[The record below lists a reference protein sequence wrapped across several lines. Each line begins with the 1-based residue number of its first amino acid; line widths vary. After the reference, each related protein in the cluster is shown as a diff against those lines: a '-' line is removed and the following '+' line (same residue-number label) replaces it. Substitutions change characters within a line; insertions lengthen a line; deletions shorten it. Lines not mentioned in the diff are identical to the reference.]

1 MQIHECSVSPY
12 GQCARRQQNL
22 CAADHNLEKRC
33 SAQIFQPLSQTSRRR
48 RERGNCFSAST
59 MEINFRDGFI
69 EFYTPL
75 TANPTK
81 KHPEQNR
88 SMHIMMD
95 ERFLRGGGVETAAD
109 DFCSL
114 ITMYRKWELR

>member
-1 MQIHECSVSPY
+1 MQIHECSASPY

-33 SAQIFQPLSQTSRRR
+33 SAQIFQAALSQTSRRR
-48 RERGNCFSAST
+48 R
-59 MEINFRDGFI
+59 INFRDGLI

-75 TANPTK
+75 TAKPTK
-81 KHPEQNR
+81 KHPEQKR

-95 ERFLRGGGVETAAD
+95 ERFLLFAR
-109 DFCSL
+109 
-114 ITMYRKWELR
+114 RRR